1 MAKQTKT
8 GGAYSNYQ
16 VIKTGDTTG
25 SSEALAKGMA
35 NIAST
40 VAQNSKD
47 LYAARKEQLAKVE
60 QNKRDLRC

>member
-25 SSEALAKGMA
+25 SSKALAQGA
-35 NIAST
+35 ADIAST
-40 VAQNSKD
+40 VVQNKKD
-47 LYAARKEQLAKVE
+47 LNATREK
-60 QNKRDLRC
+60 N

>member
-8 GGAYSNYQ
+8 GGAYQNYQ

-25 SSEALAKGMA
+25 SSKALAQGVA

-40 VAQNSKD
+40 VVQNTKNLNASR
-47 LYAARKEQLAKVE
+47 AKELE
-60 QNKRDLRC
+60 RFNNDY